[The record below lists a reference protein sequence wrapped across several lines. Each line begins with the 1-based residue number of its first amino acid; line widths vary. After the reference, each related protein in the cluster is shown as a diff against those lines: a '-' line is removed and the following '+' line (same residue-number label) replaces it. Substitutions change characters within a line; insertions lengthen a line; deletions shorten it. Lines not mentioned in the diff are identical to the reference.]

1 MLEGLTMNTKS
12 RYISS
17 SVIKRLPR
25 YYRFLGDLRSKG
37 MNRISSKELSER
49 MGLTASQIRQ
59 DLNCFG
65 EFGQQGYGYNIELLQ
80 NEISKIL
87 GLETAK
93 KAILIGAGHMGK
105 ALTMHFDM
113 TTKGFKLIGIF
124 DKKPS
129 LCGQTV
135 QNLPIHSMER
145 LDEFCRENKP
155 EMAILCIPRG
165 EAHDVAETLI
175 NLGVKGFWNFSH
187 YDLSVDFPDICVE
200 NVHLSDSI
208 MTLRYN
214 LNKIETKE

>member
-1 MLEGLTMNTKS
+1 MNNKS
-12 RYISS
+12 RNVST

-25 YYRFLGDLRSKG
+25 YHRFLGLLLSNG
-37 MNRISSKELSER
+37 MTRISSKELSIR

-65 EFGQQGYGYNIELLQ
+65 EFGQQGYGYNIEQLHG
-80 NEISKIL
+80 EIGRIL
-87 GLETAK
+87 GLDTTK

-113 TTKGFKLIGIF
+113 STKGFQLIGVF

-129 LCGQTV
+129 LLGQTV
-135 QNLPIHSMER
+135 QNLPIHSMDQ

-155 EMAILCIPRG
+155 DMAILCIPR
-165 EAHDVAETLI
+165 ESAREVAEALV
-175 NLGVKGFWNFSH
+175 NLGVKGFWNFTH
-187 YDLSVDFPDICVE
+187 YDLLIDFPDICVE
-200 NVHLSDSI
+200 NVHLSDSL

-214 LNKIETKE
+214 LNNF

>member
-1 MLEGLTMNTKS
+1 MNNKS
-12 RYISS
+12 RNVST

-25 YYRFLGDLRSKG
+25 YHRFLGLLLSNG
-37 MNRISSKELSER
+37 MTRISSKELSIR

-65 EFGQQGYGYNIELLQ
+65 EFGQQGYGYNIEQLHS
-80 NEISKIL
+80 EIGRIL
-87 GLETAK
+87 GLDTTK

-113 TTKGFKLIGIF
+113 STKGFQLIGVF

-129 LCGQTV
+129 LLGQTV
-135 QNLPIHSMER
+135 QNLPIHSMDQ

-155 EMAILCIPRG
+155 DMAILCIPR
-165 EAHDVAETLI
+165 ESAREVAEVLV
-175 NLGVKGFWNFSH
+175 NLGIRGFWNFTH
-187 YDLSVDFPDICVE
+187 YDLLVEFPGICVE
-200 NVHLSDSI
+200 NVHLSDSL

-214 LNKIETKE
+214 LNNF